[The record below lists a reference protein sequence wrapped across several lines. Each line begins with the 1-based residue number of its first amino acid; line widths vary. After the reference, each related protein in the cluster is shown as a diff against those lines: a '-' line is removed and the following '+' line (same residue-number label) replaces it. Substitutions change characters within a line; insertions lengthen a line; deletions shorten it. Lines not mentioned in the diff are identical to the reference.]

1 VVVNETAKNTHS
13 RGTVMHAA
21 VLLSQQHSTT
31 EQVLG
36 FGLGTIAL
44 VAVLGAVVLFVA
56 ALVSILRSPNYSV
69 AGRAVWI
76 FVVLAFPF
84 LGPLVWFVWGR
95 TSTFAVEASNSL
107 R

>member
-1 VVVNETAKNTHS
+1 
-13 RGTVMHAA
+13 MHAA
-21 VLLSQQHSTT
+21 TLLSQQSSTT

-36 FGLGTIAL
+36 WGLGTIVL

-56 ALVSILRSPNYSV
+56 ALFSIIGSPNYTV

-95 TSTFAVEASNSL
+95 KSTFAVDASNGL

>member
-1 VVVNETAKNTHS
+1 
-13 RGTVMHAA
+13 MHA
-21 VLLSQQHSTT
+21 VTLLSQQPSTT

-36 FGLGTIAL
+36 WGLGTVVL

-56 ALVSILRSPNYSV
+56 ALVSIIRSPNYTV

-95 TSTFAVEASNSL
+95 KSTFAVDASNGL

>member
-1 VVVNETAKNTHS
+1 
-13 RGTVMHAA
+13 MHAA
-21 VLLSQQHSTT
+21 TLLSQQPSTT
-31 EQVLG
+31 EQALG
-36 FGLGTIAL
+36 WGLGTIVL
-44 VAVLGAVVLFVA
+44 VAALGAVVLFVA
-56 ALVSILRSPNYSV
+56 ALVSIIRSPNYTV

-95 TSTFAVEASNSL
+95 KSTFAVDAANGL